1 MSMLE
6 NEVGARYQ
14 PHHEAT
20 FVDFGS
26 DRRSDA
32 YVIQRDFQK
41 RMFRARPEVAYKTP
55 GGVCIEE
62 PRSDAPPIFR
72 TQACPQ

>member
-1 MSMLE
+1 MTMLE

-32 YVIQRDFQK
+32 Y
-41 RMFRARPEVAYKTP
+41 
-55 GGVCIEE
+55 
-62 PRSDAPPIFR
+62 SD
-72 TQACPQ
+72 T

>member
-1 MSMLE
+1 MTMLE

-14 PHHEAT
+14 LCHDAT

-32 YVIQRDFQK
+32 YVI
-41 RMFRARPEVAYKTP
+41 
-55 GGVCIEE
+55 
-62 PRSDAPPIFR
+62 
-72 TQACPQ
+72 